1 MSFGRFDAPYEND
14 ETEELN
20 VGCVQII
27 SMDETTRM
35 FKFHQQAFRK
45 VLIDNNAS
53 NLHVA
58 VLSVAGVYSTG
69 KSFLLNLFIR
79 YFLAEDKRNW
89 FEGQNKKLNLS
100 GFKFSSGCRRETTG
114 IYICDKIFI
123 SKTKDGDDVA
133 VVLMDTQGIFDNSTE
148 NNENVTIFALSLLLS
163 SMQIYNLDKKLSF
176 AELQHLNLFTEY
188 ASLAVEDYDCK
199 PFQSMC
205 ILIRNW
211 DCEEDYKYGNEGG
224 KKYLNE
230 EWLKSNNTEAFI
242 QLNEHF
248 NKCFQELECFLL
260 PEPGKEIKKASSV
273 STKDILVK
281 NIDPDFKNYTN
292 LFVRWFLSNIAVK
305 EFGGIKYTCNQL
317 MKHIVDFIEIYNGK
331 ELPKIDCQAEALKN
345 SYFRL
350 IADQLKDDY
359 AKEIERRCR
368 TEVTEINELNNL
380 SWQIIKSLTENKLK
394 SSMERKK
401 FVEFFNDELKECNNT
416 LKNRLKEDLEVKFS
430 FEENLM
436 ATFKAE
442 KSKFKTKF
450 DYEFKEKCKSC
461 VETNEQLKEVYKKIK
476 NKSLYEFKE
485 ALKNYTYPQYK
496 FKFKIKPKEK
506 QIFVEKF
513 EKMLLKDF
521 DESYISLE
529 VLFENQYENFRDNL
543 ENHECFLNE
552 KECVALSEYKK
563 LVADKKNLVS
573 TERELE
579 RLYLESKN
587 ESISLFKRKL
597 SKLKYPKFSF
607 NFNLKKK
614 TEQLQ
619 KTTEANLSER
629 LKVFK
634 TTLLS
639 DFFKEKG
646 KCDQIK
652 RNNIHRYTESAQKI
666 KAVHNEEIDCF
677 VEENNLEWYKKL
689 IRPLDVTG
697 TIEGTIVANTKSIE
711 VVCDNKREILL
722 SKFDQENAADNSNR
736 HSFEFG
742 YYCVSVEE
750 EIEFKESKRR
760 ELSKGAKQRKNEV
773 IKDYKNRQR
782 MCVIL

>member
-1 MSFGRFDAPYEND
+1 MSFGRFDTPSETDEN
-14 ETEELN
+14 EELN

-27 SMDETTRM
+27 SMDEETKM

-58 VLSVAGVYSTG
+58 VLSVAGVYSSG

-89 FEGQNKKLNLS
+89 FESQNKKLKLS

-205 ILIRNW
+205 VLIRNW
-211 DCEEDYKYGNEGG
+211 DCEEDYKYGHEGG
-224 KKYLNE
+224 TKYLNE

-248 NKCFQELECFLL
+248 NKCFQEIECFLL

-273 STKDILVK
+273 STKDILIK

-331 ELPKIDCQAEALKN
+331 DLPKIDCQAEALKN

-350 IADQLKDDY
+350 IADQLRDDY
-359 AKEIERRCR
+359 IKEIQRRCR
-368 TEVTEINELNNL
+368 TEVSEADELDKL
-380 SWQIIKSLTENKLK
+380 SEQIIKSLTENKLK
-394 SSMERKK
+394 SSVDCET
-401 FVEFFNDELKECNNT
+401 FVKFFNDELKECNIS
-416 LKNRLKEDLEVKFS
+416 LKNRLKEDLEVKYS
-430 FEENLM
+430 FEENLL

-442 KSKFKTKF
+442 KSKFETKF
-450 DYEFKEKCKSC
+450 DYEFKEKCNSC
-461 VETNEQLKEVYKKIK
+461 VETNEQLKEVYEKLK
-476 NKSLYEFKE
+476 NKSLYEFNE
-485 ALKNYTYPQYK
+485 TIKNYTYPQYK
-496 FKFKIKPKEK
+496 FKFKIEPKEK
-506 QIFVEKF
+506 QSFVEEF
-513 EKMLLKDF
+513 EKNLFKNMNDSYKSLK
-521 DESYISLE
+521 L
-529 VLFENQYENFRDNL
+529 LFENQYENFRDNL
-543 ENHECFLNE
+543 ENNECFLNE

-563 LVADKKNLVS
+563 LIADKKNLVS
-573 TERELE
+573 TERELQG
-579 RLYLESKN
+579 LYLESKN
-587 ESISLFKRKL
+587 DCISLFNKNF

-607 NFNLKKK
+607 NFHLKKK
-614 TEQLQ
+614 TEELQ
-619 KTTEANLSER
+619 KKTEANLSER

-639 DFFKEKG
+639 DFYKEKD

-652 RNNIHRYTESAQKI
+652 RKNIHKYTQSALKI
-666 KAVHNEEIDCF
+666 EADHNKEVDCF

-689 IRPLDVTG
+689 IRPLDMTG
-697 TIEGTIVANTKSIE
+697 IIEDTIVANTKSIE

-722 SKFDQENAADNSNR
+722 SKFDQENASDNSNR
-736 HSFEFG
+736 YSFEFG
-742 YYCVSVEE
+742 YYFVSLEE
-750 EIEFKESKRR
+750 EIEFKETKRK
-760 ELSKGAKQRKNEV
+760 ELSKEAKQRKDEV
-773 IKDYKNRQR
+773 IKNYKNRQR
-782 MCVIL
+782 MCIIQ